1 MKGTDRLLSV
11 AQEFT
16 NLVSSAVGA
25 FHGHFRTFCQVFEEG
40 FVLFN
45 GKLRVADLA
54 SKRSRYLSDFHRL
67 TPTDFLPA
75 ITSPKAA
82 HG

>member
-1 MKGTDRLLSV
+1 MKGRNRSLRLAQKFTDSI
-11 AQEFT
+11 
-16 NLVSSAVGA
+16 SSAVGA
-25 FHGHFRTFCQVFEEG
+25 FHGQFHTLCQVLEERL
-40 FVLFN
+40 VLSD

-54 SKRSRYLSDFHRL
+54 PKRNRYLRDFHRL